1 MIAPKHSRQLLIWI
15 VDECHFVFLAGQ
27 EQKPYEVVLPNG
39 GQPVH
44 ALPYPNGIYRIIVR
58 GNQTANIYTI
68 IEGLIYINEGA
79 RTHYHMKED
88 EMFYVVNG
96 TLQFSVAGD
105 QFCAPAGTTVYIPR
119 NVTQSVRNINS
130 KPAYVQILFT
140 PPGRENYLDSVSPI
154 YDTQP
159 INYTRANEL
168 ALEYGVVNL
177 PAIDWKELNCVHNG
191 NALFTLSFF
200 LRFLTIQFYVIK
212 LI

>member
-1 MIAPKHSRQLLIWI
+1 MSFLFI
-15 VDECHFVFLAGQ
+15 VGQ
-27 EQKPYEVVLPNG
+27 QQKSYVLVPPNG

-58 GNQTANIYTI
+58 GSQTSGIFTL

-88 EMFYVVNG
+88 ETFYVVNG
-96 TLQFSVAGD
+96 TLQFYVDGD

-130 KPAYVQILFT
+130 KPVYVQISFA
-140 PPGRENYLDSVSPI
+140 PPGREYYLEEVSPI
-154 YDTQP
+154 YDTHP

-168 ALEYGVVNL
+168 ALQYGVVNL
-177 PAIDWKELNCVHNG
+177 PEVDWKDLNCLSNVG
-191 NALFTLSFF
+191 DSFTLSSF
-200 LRFLTIQFYVIK
+200 LTFLTIQFYFFK
-212 LI
+212 FFF

>member
-1 MIAPKHSRQLLIWI
+1 MQMLNKFITILVIAIAYCQQQNS
-15 VDECHFVFLAGQ
+15 
-27 EQKPYEVVLPNG
+27 YVVVPPNG

-58 GNQTANIYTI
+58 GSQTANIFTL

-88 EMFYVVNG
+88 ETFYVING
-96 TLQFSVAGD
+96 TLQFYVAGD

-130 KPAYVQILFT
+130 KPVYVQIAFA
-140 PPGRENYLDSVSPI
+140 PPGREYYLEKITPI
-154 YDTQP
+154 HDTQP

-168 ALEYGVVNL
+168 AAEYGVVNL
-177 PAIDWKELNCVHNG
+177 PEVDWEDLHC
-191 NALFTLSFF
+191 L
-200 LRFLTIQFYVIK
+200 
-212 LI
+212 